1 MVRLGRSSGGR
12 DMNGGDASMIMTATF
27 MKLVGLWTARNRR
40 ERRARKFAL
49 IYTVA
54 AMLFALWIE
63 FTDFYHSFGD
73 FSVSERDY
81 GKRVDNCSCKI
92 LKFIVLCV

>member
-27 MKLVGLWTARNRR
+27 MKLVGLWTARNGR

-81 GKRVDNCSCKI
+81 LWKERSWK
-92 LKFIVLCV
+92 